1 MRPTSPRGCRPL
13 AAAALA
19 AALALGIAPASAT
32 AAQTAPAELQ
42 TTSAIAADALV
53 DAAAAQPTPAP
64 AGTAAPGAPPASPPV
79 NTEAAPPPQRVP
91 RGPKRRFE
99 HLEIAPTLQYTI
111 SSGGDVIPQNGTK
124 PNTLPFDL
132 LRITGDARW
141 RFNSHLGLMYQRIAH
156 TGSAGR
162 TFKNGKPNYGG
173 SGYDYEEREL
183 AVWQFDPYLAYR
195 AGYHYRARVC
205 CPGAGDPTGIPR
217 FLGGFFTDLSYRF
230 GPNTIGGK
238 PITTSFRWEQN
249 YHRFTAAAQKNLTR
263 GDYDS
268 GQKPTFAYTLYSN
281 FYFYH
286 QTKLVPYYG
295 IEYFSTYFSNNP
307 HMSETYRK
315 VYGVAYRAGSDLTW
329 RFYVKNDQPNG
340 LAAGP
345 DASHKSTAFLEATY
359 RFHR

>member
-1 MRPTSPRGCRPL
+1 MSGSSLGMHRIGTAFALSAAVFGCMMVGPR
-13 AAAALA
+13 AARAD
-19 AALALGIAPASAT
+19 
-32 AAQTAPAELQ
+32 ELPGLNGGPPP
-42 TTSAIAADALV
+42 ILDRAD
-53 DAAAAQPTPAP
+53 DAAAPRAQA
-64 AGTAAPGAPPASPPV
+64 TANPNAPPASPPV
-79 NTEAAPPPQRVP
+79 NTEAAPPPP
-91 RGPKRRFE
+91 GKRAARAQARKFE
-99 HLEIAPTLQYTI
+99 HWEIAPTLQYTI
-111 SSGGDVIPQNGTK
+111 SSGGDVIPQTGTAP
-124 PNTLPFDL
+124 PNDLPYDL
-132 LRITGDARW
+132 LRITGDARY
-141 RFNSHLGLMYQRIAH
+141 RFNKHLGLMYQRIAH

-162 TFKNGKPNYGG
+162 QYKKGKPSYGG

-183 AVWQFDPYLAYR
+183 ATWQFDPFLTYR

-205 CPGAGDPTGIPR
+205 CPGAGDPNGIPR
-217 FLGGFFTDLSYRF
+217 FLGGFFTDLSWRL
-230 GPNTIGGK
+230 GPDTIGGK

-249 YHRFTAAAQKNLTR
+249 YHRFTAAAQKNLAR

-307 HMSETYRK
+307 HMSVTYRK
-315 VYGVAYRAGSDLTW
+315 VYGMAYRATSDLTW

-345 DASHKSTAFLEATY
+345 DTSHKSTSFLEATY